1 MNRDLYFEISKSSTS
16 AYSSINPTSPPS
28 SHSPIILRFHH
39 LPTPPPPPLP
49 PTNLTLYTKTN
60 QPAVPP
66 NLLPQPST
74 KETEP
79 KGVTTRNLALPPCEC
94 WKMGHLMTGIGLNG
108 GMWAGSQGM
117 GRVGQE
123 GEGDKGKTGGRWRMS
138 RRRMSRRRKREG
150 RQIDRF
156 VQNKVK

>member
-1 MNRDLYFEISKSSTS
+1 
-16 AYSSINPTSPPS
+16 
-28 SHSPIILRFHH
+28 
-39 LPTPPPPPLP
+39 
-49 PTNLTLYTKTN
+49 
-60 QPAVPP
+60 
-66 NLLPQPST
+66 
-74 KETEP
+74 
-79 KGVTTRNLALPPCEC
+79 
-94 WKMGHLMTGIGLNG
+94 
-108 GMWAGSQGM
+108 M